1 MKHYAPPAAP
11 RPAPFRAFWIAITF
25 GAGLMIGAAVGGYL
39 GLLQGGRAWGE
50 ALRYV
55 CANESDSY
63 VMALVP
69 MNDPGEGPGIEESR
83 CVTADEAADLGIPT
97 P

>member
-1 MKHYAPPAAP
+1 MKHYALPMDP
-11 RPAPFRAFWIAITF
+11 RPAPFRAFWLALAF
-25 GAGLMIGAAVGGYL
+25 GTGLMIGAVAGGYL
-39 GLLQGGRAWGE
+39 GLVQAKAWGE

-55 CANESDSY
+55 CANESEDY

-69 MNDPGEGPGIEESR
+69 MNDPGDGPGIEESR
-83 CVTADEAADLGIPT
+83 CVTAAEAAELGIPG

>member
-1 MKHYAPPAAP
+1 MKHYALPAGQL
-11 RPAPFRAFWIAITF
+11 PAPFRAFWIALAF
-25 GAGLMIGAAVGGYL
+25 GAGLMIGGVAGGYL
-39 GLLQGGRAWGE
+39 GLMQTRAWGE

-69 MNDPGEGPGIEESR
+69 MNDPGDGPGIEESR
-83 CVTADEAADLGIPT
+83 CITADEAAELGIPS